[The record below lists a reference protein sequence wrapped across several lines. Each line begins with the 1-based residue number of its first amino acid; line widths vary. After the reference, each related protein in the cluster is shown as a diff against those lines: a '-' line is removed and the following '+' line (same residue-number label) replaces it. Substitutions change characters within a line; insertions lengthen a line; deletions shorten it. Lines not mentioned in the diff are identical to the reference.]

1 MTVSSDN
8 WPIDPNSRRQIA
20 RTILDERKARGE
32 NTQREPDRADF
43 KSEAAYLEALARWR
57 LHLASDVLRRERWH
71 ARQQTAVYADVMEC
85 AA

>member
-8 WPIDPNSRRQIA
+8 WPIDPTRRQIA

-32 NTQREPDRADF
+32 NTFREPVPFNYDDD
-43 KSEAAYLEALARWR
+43 EAYANALHHWR